1 MYSRKRVLKIHAY
14 ISSIRQYGCLY
25 AASLFFLPI
34 YYSMSNW
41 IAMHRLPSCTIPDLC
56 FEHSFL
62 NNVHWNPQR
71 VLPTVL
77 VMSVPEWFRALN
89 AAQPDAQPSWAFT
102 HRTASA
108 LRDRAR
114 SKKLLSRDRRCAR
127 SRSTEWIPS
136 LFMVSSHCAHSSF
149 LFNTTHA
156 PGWSM
161 MQDPIFQR
169 AEPFLAQFGGGRK
182 CVYFVPC
189 STQHNIIL

>member
-1 MYSRKRVLKIHAY
+1 MRTSQASVSTAAFMLHL
-14 ISSIRQYGCLY
+14 SSFCLY
-25 AASLFFLPI
+25 TTPCLTESLCTDFQVVQFLI
-34 YYSMSNW
+34 SALS
-41 IAMHRLPSCTIPDLC
+41 T
-56 FEHSFL
+56 HSL
-62 NNVHWNPQR
+62 IMCIEIR
-71 VLPTVL
+71 
-77 VMSVPEWFRALN
+77 SVFCQQCLSWVSQNDSQALN

-182 CVYFVPC
+182 CVYFMPC